1 MSILPAGI
9 ILIFILVSAFYVG
22 AEFSVVSSRRSRIKQ
37 MAEEGN
43 FMAIRLLSVMQDSKK
58 LNRYIA
64 CCQIGITISSLL
76 LGSYGEATLARQ
88 LVPVFQKLGNL
99 QEVAAHSTAALVI
112 LLLLTG
118 ILLVFGELIPKYLS
132 LQYPTQTA
140 LITILPMSWSMSLF
154 SWFIPVI
161 STSGSIVLKLIG
173 KDEAAHRHIHSPE
186 EIDLLIAESRDGGL
200 LEPDEHKRLHQALQ
214 LSIRP
219 AHQLMVPRLHINA
232 IDVETPLDE
241 ILEKVAQSPY
251 TRLPVYRGTID
262 NVIGMINIKDLVMHY
277 LKHGNIKSI
286 DRLMRPALFIPD
298 TVKADRLLSMLK
310 EKKCHQAMI
319 VDEFGGV
326 AGLITLED
334 VLAEL
339 VGDVGDEFKTQQLK
353 AERLPDGRVR
363 LPGIMLLD
371 EAEQWTGVRWE
382 GNVDTI
388 GGYVTEILGHLPM
401 AGEHINIDG
410 IELEIE
416 EISHRAIR
424 SILVKPVSQEEA
436 TNG

>member
-1 MSILPAGI
+1 MSILTAGI

-88 LVPVFQKLGNL
+88 LGPVFQKLGNL
-99 QEVAAHSTAALVI
+99 QEVAAHSTAAVVI
-112 LLLLTG
+112 LILLTG

-140 LITILPMSWSMSLF
+140 LITILPMSWSISLF

-161 STSGSIVLKLIG
+161 SGSGSIVLKLIG

-232 IDVETPLDE
+232 IDVETSLDE
-241 ILEKVAQSPY
+241 ILEKVAQCPY

-262 NVIGMINIKDLVMHY
+262 NIIGMINIKDLVMHY
-277 LKHGNIKSI
+277 LKHGHIKSI

-339 VGDVGDEFKTQQLK
+339 VGEVGDEFKTQHVK

-363 LPGIMLLD
+363 LPGIMRLD
-371 EAEQWTGVRWE
+371 EAEQWTGIRWE

-401 AGEHINIDG
+401 AGEHLNIDG

-416 EISHRAIR
+416 EISHRAIG
-424 SILVKPVSQEEA
+424 SILVKPVSQEEP
-436 TNG
+436 NG